1 LLAQGRSRDTR
12 QAIIKAALELWSERG
27 YDTGIDDTTAEEIAV
42 RAGVAKATF
51 YLHFAR
57 KDDILLETGW
67 LTAKV
72 FYEDALKALL
82 EGGPAEQVIDAITV
96 KLCRRVERVPRLALQ
111 RMLRAQGAAGPRTI
125 DDPDRFG
132 FRRAFA
138 VILLHAQQGGDL
150 PRTVSPDS
158 LGRMFEAQL
167 MAVIRDWALDED
179 DTELLATLRE
189 RFAILLA
196 GARNLPEDASWP
208 GGRARR
214 ARGGPRPART
224 PAHAGDAVRER
235 SHVPCRFA
243 DLPAR
248 GGQPARSPAGPP
260 AAACRALPEAAPGGA
275 RAEHGGGGAVRGR
288 LARRP
293 GTGRVGSQRAH
304 RGSRRLPAAAHPRGQ
319 RSRPGHRAGVA
330 GAPRAL
336 PAGHRDLGRL
346 V

>member
-1 LLAQGRSRDTR
+1 MTEANGGLKRSLLAQGRSRDTR

-27 YDTGIDDTTAEEIAV
+27 YDTGIDDPTAEEIAA

-138 VILLHAQQGGDL
+138 VILLHAQQGGDM

-167 MAVIRDWALDED
+167 MAVIHDWAGDED
-179 DTELLATLRE
+179 DTELLTTLRE

-196 GARNLPEDASWP
+196 GARNVPEDASWP

-214 ARGGPRPART
+214 ARGGPRPVRT
-224 PAHAGDAVRER
+224 P
-235 SHVPCRFA
+235 SHPTT
-243 DLPAR
+243 P
-248 GGQPARSPAGPP
+248 
-260 AAACRALPEAAPGGA
+260 
-275 RAEHGGGGAVRGR
+275 
-288 LARRP
+288 
-293 GTGRVGSQRAH
+293 
-304 RGSRRLPAAAHPRGQ
+304 
-319 RSRPGHRAGVA
+319 
-330 GAPRAL
+330 
-336 PAGHRDLGRL
+336 
-346 V
+346 

>member
-1 LLAQGRSRDTR
+1 MLAQGRSRDTR

-27 YDTGIDDTTAEEIAV
+27 YDTGIDDTTAEEIAA

-96 KLCRRVERVPRLALQ
+96 KLTRRVERVPRLALQ
-111 RMLRAQGAAGPRTI
+111 RMLRAQGAAGPRTV

-138 VILLHAQQGGDL
+138 VILLHAQQGGDM

-167 MAVIRDWALDED
+167 MAVIRDWALEED

-196 GARNLPEDASWP
+196 GARNVPADASWP
-208 GGRARR
+208 GGRALGPQHPLQREPR
-214 ARGGPRPART
+214 DSLNAAAQLDRDGVDDLLRGPALEQCLERVLVEHLGGEPAGLEQDVVLAREVQVERGLRDPRP
-224 PAHAGDAVRER
+224 
-235 SHVPCRFA
+235 
-243 DLPAR
+243 
-248 GGQPARSPAGPP
+248 GGY
-260 AAACRALPEAAPGGA
+260 LL
-275 RAEHGGGGAVRGR
+275 GGGVVDPGVVPS
-288 LARRP
+288 LAP
-293 GTGRVGSQRAH
+293 
-304 RGSRRLPAAAHPRGQ
+304 
-319 RSRPGHRAGVA
+319 
-330 GAPRAL
+330 
-336 PAGHRDLGRL
+336 
-346 V
+346 